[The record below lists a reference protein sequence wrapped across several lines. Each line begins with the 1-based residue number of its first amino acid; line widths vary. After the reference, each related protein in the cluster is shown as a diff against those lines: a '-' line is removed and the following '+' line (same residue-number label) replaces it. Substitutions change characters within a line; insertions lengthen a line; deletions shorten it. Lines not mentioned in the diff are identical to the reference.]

1 MIGTR
6 VAAMVPRWLKHSALV
21 AAPVRRSLQVMTRGL
36 ERVIFTATTGRS
48 GTMTLST
55 LFSMVPGCAAFHEPH
70 PFMNGSV
77 LKAASQGDE
86 AFVDRAYARVKS
98 VNILRAAL
106 GHRYYMESNQ
116 LFVKTF
122 IRQAFDEFG
131 DRMAVVHLVRS
142 PVDVAMSLYR
152 LQQIPGTEVAEIWW
166 LDHRAPTNII
176 QIADLLESDAEFSH
190 PFYRALWYWYEVET
204 RFAAWRA
211 RLPSMKVVHFDTDW
225 FNDRPRV
232 LRLLDELG
240 LDYERSK
247 IESLIMSREHTKSDL
262 KTLPALGFPEA
273 DQKDRRFQQ
282 LLAARGLDLSAI
294 RYRSN
299 APWAPDSPLVAQ
311 QESG

>member
-6 VAAMVPRWLKHSALV
+6 VAAMVPRWVKHSALV

-55 LFSMVPGCAAFHEPH
+55 LFSLVPGCAAFHEPH

-77 LKAASQGDE
+77 LKAASYGDE

-98 VNILRAAL
+98 VNILRAAV

-122 IRQAFDEFG
+122 IRQAFAEFG

-152 LQQIPGTEVAEIWW
+152 LQQLPGTDVAELWW
-166 LDHRAPTNII
+166 LDHRAPTNVL
-176 QIADLLESDAEFSH
+176 QIADVLDSHTEFSH
-190 PFYRALWYWYEVET
+190 PFYRALWYWYEVEM
-204 RFAAWRA
+204 RFARWRA
-211 RLPSMKVVHFDTDW
+211 RLPLMKVAHFDTNW

-232 LRLLDELG
+232 FHLFDELG
-240 LDYERSK
+240 LEYERSK
-247 IESLIMSREHTKSDL
+247 VESLVMQREHTKSAL
-262 KTLPALGFPEA
+262 KVLPALAVSTAEEM
-273 DQKDRRFQQ
+273 DQRFQQ
-282 LLAARGLDLSAI
+282 LLYARGLDVSAI
-294 RYRSN
+294 QYRPNGPGGERAGST
-299 APWAPDSPLVAQ
+299 AL
-311 QESG
+311 

>member
-6 VAAMVPRWLKHSALV
+6 VGAIVPRWLKHSALV

-55 LFSMVPGCAAFHEPH
+55 LFSLVPGCAAFHEPH

-77 LKAASQGDE
+77 LKAASYGDD
-86 AFVDRAYARVKS
+86 ASVDRAYARVKS
-98 VNILRAAL
+98 VNILRAAV

-142 PVDVAMSLYR
+142 PVEVAMSLYC
-152 LQQIPGTEVAEIWW
+152 LQQLPGMRVAEVWW
-166 LDHRAPTNII
+166 LDHHAPTNLL
-176 QIADLLESDAEFSH
+176 QIADLLDSDAEFSH
-190 PFYRALWYWYEVET
+190 PFYRALWYWYEVEM
-204 RFAAWRA
+204 RFASWRA
-211 RLPSMKVVHFDTDW
+211 RLPSMKVAHFDTDW
-225 FNDRPRV
+225 FNDRSRV
-232 LRLLDELG
+232 FHLFDELG

-247 IESLIMSREHTKSDL
+247 IESVVIGKEHTKSEL
-262 KTLPALGFPEA
+262 KVLPALAFSTAEKM
-273 DQKDRRFQQ
+273 DQRFQE
-282 LLAARGLDLSAI
+282 LLRSRGLDVSAI
-294 RYRSN
+294 RYRAN
-299 APWAPDSPLVAQ
+299 AT
-311 QESG
+311 